1 MNFLKHIPAI
11 LLFIFGAV
19 FLNYF
24 LPSNGVVRIVG
35 VDMKRVDID
44 EDDPFWDR
52 EDIGTNISGTRD
64 VRFINTEFPNGK
76 TKVYRNEDTGW
87 GFPPYFKFN
96 SSDVTAQA
104 QALAKEDDQWVA
116 VRHYGWR
123 IRMFSIFPNAT
134 SMKRVDGPDVYIF
147 PFFNVVFIGVLLLI
161 WFLLW
166 RKIRRWKAKRI
177 DPIRWAILSEMQP
190 ERSAKPWAR
199 AAKRRAD
206 FGRNSLGHPSRNRR
220 FSQNPHRMDARLF
233 GAPICRTEQRP
244 RQE

>member
-11 LLFIFGAV
+11 LLFVFGAV

-24 LPSNGVVRIVG
+24 LPSNDVVRIVG

-104 QALAKEDDQWVA
+104 QALAKEDEQWVA

-147 PFFNVVFIGVLLLI
+147 PFFNVVFIGLLLLI
-161 WFLLW
+161 WFLVW

-177 DPIRWAILSEMQP
+177 DPTLDKVGDSIGDAAREVGETVGEGSE
-190 ERSAKPWAR
+190 KAR
-199 AAKRRAD
+199 GFWKK
-206 FGRNSLGHPSRNRR
+206 
-220 FSQNPHRMDARLF
+220 LF
-233 GAPICRTEQRP
+233 GSSKPP
-244 RQE
+244 R